1 MILCCLPIQCIG
13 TLFSFHTDQAAFQ
26 SFSVTK
32 HLQIDPVYKQFA
44 FRLRKCINN
53 GNGIGVVCR
62 LLFHRKLF
70 HIRRKNQLLRKA
82 QPEGKAPC
90 LKCFFHKNSSFF
102 LCNLPF
108 STHRVTIPFSAFMI
122 AKKRCSVNCL
132 LLLCNVTCNFLL
144 PFLSFFSLTFPLFSL
159 IITYNDNCN
168 CTSARFSYFTGLT
181 AEMVFARKGT
191 ALCKRRF

>member
-1 MILCCLPIQCIG
+1 MQNQAWPLRQAAFQCKKRQKYNLIFCNSIQIPSSDKHLCMILCCLPIQCIG

-90 LKCFFHKNSSFF
+90 LKCFFHKNFLFF

-132 LLLCNVTCNFLL
+132 LPLCNVTCNFFTSFSFLL
-144 PFLSFFSLTFPLFSL
+144 FLFFLL
-159 IITYNDNCN
+159 
-168 CTSARFSYFTGLT
+168 
-181 AEMVFARKGT
+181 
-191 ALCKRRF
+191 

>member
-1 MILCCLPIQCIG
+1 MQNQAWPLRQAAFQCKKRQKYNLIFCNSIQIPSPDKHLCMLLCRLTIQCIG

-102 LCNLPF
+102 LCVIFHFPHIV
-108 STHRVTIPFSAFMI
+108 SR
-122 AKKRCSVNCL
+122 
-132 LLLCNVTCNFLL
+132 
-144 PFLSFFSLTFPLFSL
+144 SLFPHL
-159 IITYNDNCN
+159 
-168 CTSARFSYFTGLT
+168 
-181 AEMVFARKGT
+181 
-191 ALCKRRF
+191 